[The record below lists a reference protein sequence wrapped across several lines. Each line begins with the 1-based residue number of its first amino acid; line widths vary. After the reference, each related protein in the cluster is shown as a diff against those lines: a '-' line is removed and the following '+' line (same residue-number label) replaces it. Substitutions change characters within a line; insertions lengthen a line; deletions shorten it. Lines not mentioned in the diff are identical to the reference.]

1 MQHILT
7 FRTHSAWSSSSTL
20 AKEPVPLWLSL
31 FCFALMGPAMGIN
44 AAFLALAIP
53 AMARFGT
60 AGLIAA
66 GPVGILIGIF
76 PARWLARKI
85 HEGISE

>member
-1 MQHILT
+1 
-7 FRTHSAWSSSSTL
+7 
-20 AKEPVPLWLSL
+20 
-31 FCFALMGPAMGIN
+31 MGIN

-60 AGLIAA
+60 TGLIAA
-66 GPVGILIGIF
+66 GLVGTLIGIF